1 MVKRAKLLGDTA
13 NTPRPS
19 VVLLVNTTV
28 ELGFLQHIFP
38 WRKKVLM
45 GPVSTT
51 ASWKFNKG
59 GSKSFATNTEKSFGE
74 IRKISVV

>member
-1 MVKRAKLLGDTA
+1 MLRDTA

-19 VVLLVNTTV
+19 VVLLVNTTG
-28 ELGFLQHIFP
+28 ELGFLQHISP
-38 WRKKVLM
+38 WRKKVLVK
-45 GPVSTT
+45 PVSTR
-51 ASWKFNKG
+51 AAWKFNKE